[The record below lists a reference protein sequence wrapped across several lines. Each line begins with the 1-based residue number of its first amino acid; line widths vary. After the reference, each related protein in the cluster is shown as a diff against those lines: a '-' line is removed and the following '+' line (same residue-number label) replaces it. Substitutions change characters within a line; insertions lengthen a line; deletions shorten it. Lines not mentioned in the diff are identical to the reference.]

1 MADRYTTE
9 EPYFTTTGPIKIPPH
24 IAEDT
29 RKHEPV
35 LISTLILLAKGG
47 RKMECTR
54 INTVKVPRVQLRVV
68 LLLMLFMLCKS
79 AECFSWHTSLSTS
92 RGEKSIIIHVFLS
105 FIYWAQKLKKYT
117 VSIELNWNITLFL
130 FHGVIQF
137 SINMI
142 TYQYL
147 SKTSLYLTT

>member
-1 MADRYTTE
+1 MPLVIDLNGMYFYLKYISLNSNGRSYCKYSTE
-9 EPYFTTTGPIKIPPH
+9 
-24 IAEDT
+24 
-29 RKHEPV
+29 
-35 LISTLILLAKGG
+35 LLVTFL
-47 RKMECTR
+47 ECTR
-54 INTVKVPRVQLRVV
+54 VYTVKVPWVQLRVV

-79 AECFSWHTSLSTS
+79 AECFSWCTSLSTS

-137 SINMI
+137 SINTI

>member
-1 MADRYTTE
+1 
-9 EPYFTTTGPIKIPPH
+9 
-24 IAEDT
+24 
-29 RKHEPV
+29 
-35 LISTLILLAKGG
+35 
-47 RKMECTR
+47 
-54 INTVKVPRVQLRVV
+54 
-68 LLLMLFMLCKS
+68 MLCKS
-79 AECFSWHTSLSTS
+79 AECFSWRTSLSTS

-137 SINMI
+137 SINQI

-147 SKTSLYLTT
+147 KHKCIIFFHFRLSRWGSGPLNWPRVVHEWQFIVDIEQLWWEGYNAVLTIINVVLQKNRHVVKELSGEKKTI